1 MTIYRLWTWGILIY
15 AMAQQV
21 IFLIL
26 FVAAYSQFR
35 ELRPFARYART
46 LTASTKALYVSIL
59 VPAHNEAESIVAS
72 VRGLLL
78 NHYAHCEVVVINDG
92 SDDATLDNLTR
103 AFQLEPRSVP
113 SSLTAPL
120 TTAPVRAV
128 YRSSVEPR
136 LLVVD
141 KVNGGKAD
149 ALNAGLNWA
158 RYPLFCAMDAD
169 SILDP
174 DALPQLVWPFLDDP
188 ERVVAAGGTIR
199 IANGGRVSGG
209 RIVDVGMPRS
219 WIARVQIVE
228 YLRAFLLARLGL
240 SRLGMLLI
248 ISGAFGM
255 FRRDLVMEVGGYA
268 RDSVGEDMELVVRI
282 HRYCR
287 DRGQPYRL
295 VFMPD
300 PVCWTEVPET
310 WAVLG
315 RQRDRWHRGLVD
327 TLIRH
332 RGMALRSRYG
342 RVAWLAWPYYALFEG
357 LAPMIEVLGYCSL
370 PVLAGYGLIRW
381 EFCGLFLIAA
391 VELGVA
397 TSTLAVL
404 IEEMTYYQY
413 PRPVDTLRLVAAAII
428 ENFGYRQILLYWKI
442 RAIWGLVRGKNRATT
457 WGTMTRQGFHDTSG

>member
-1 MTIYRLWTWGILIY
+1 
-15 AMAQQV
+15 
-21 IFLIL
+21 
-26 FVAAYSQFR
+26 
-35 ELRPFARYART
+35 
-46 LTASTKALYVSIL
+46 
-59 VPAHNEAESIVAS
+59 
-72 VRGLLL
+72 
-78 NHYAHCEVVVINDG
+78 
-92 SDDATLDNLTR
+92 
-103 AFQLEPRSVP
+103 
-113 SSLTAPL
+113 
-120 TTAPVRAV
+120 
-128 YRSSVEPR
+128 
-136 LLVVD
+136 
-141 KVNGGKAD
+141 
-149 ALNAGLNWA
+149 
-158 RYPLFCAMDAD
+158 
-169 SILDP
+169 
-174 DALPQLVWPFLDDP
+174 
-188 ERVVAAGGTIR
+188 
-199 IANGGRVSGG
+199 
-209 RIVDVGMPRS
+209 
-219 WIARVQIVE
+219 
-228 YLRAFLLARLGL
+228 
-240 SRLGMLLI
+240 
-248 ISGAFGM
+248 M